1 MRDFDVMGEI
11 VGGLDVE
18 EHCETAIQEKA
29 EEEVS
34 LVEMSR
40 YQIC

>member
-1 MRDFDVMGEI
+1 MRDFDVQGEMA
-11 VGGLDVE
+11 GGPDVE
-18 EHCETAIQEKA
+18 DHCETAILEKT
-29 EEEVS
+29 EVDLS